1 MVSLRETWVRI
12 PPFGVA
18 RGAASWL
25 SLGFG
30 QGFKAERV
38 GFEPTVRAKRTL
50 VFETSSFSRSDTSP
64 KVACL
69 RGGRTARGRG
79 RYYKQID
86 AAGNRRCDPPLLGQL
101 PMRPQATRRLPL
113 PSTPLTSRPDPVTEP
128 PATPDSE
135 PVRVGDRVTV
145 TQQIQNKG
153 WTTTVTGTV
162 QAVEQRKT
170 GSWFAHAKDDRL
182 WLDRLELIK
191 DDGEVVV
198 CNLDAYSR
206 VEAAPKAIPAD
217 EAG

>member
-1 MVSLRETWVRI
+1 MTET
-12 PPFGVA
+12 
-18 RGAASWL
+18 
-25 SLGFG
+25 
-30 QGFKAERV
+30 
-38 GFEPTVRAKRTL
+38 PT
-50 VFETSSFSRSDTSP
+50 
-64 KVACL
+64 
-69 RGGRTARGRG
+69 
-79 RYYKQID
+79 
-86 AAGNRRCDPPLLGQL
+86 
-101 PMRPQATRRLPL
+101 
-113 PSTPLTSRPDPVTEP
+113 TPE
-128 PATPDSE
+128 SE

-153 WTTTVTGTV
+153 WTTSVTGTV

-182 WLDRLELIK
+182 WLDRLELVK